1 MWDGTKYVGDEE
13 APEPQPFIPSEVEVL
28 RAQARALGDRADFVA
43 ECLLGRNGAAGVQ
56 VILKLLMFLTGGEI
70 MRAMLM
76 AQRMILEKM
85 TFAEVSAMLQLQ
97 VKKILLDSG
106 MGFMVE

>member
-1 MWDGTKYVGDEE
+1 
-13 APEPQPFIPSEVEVL
+13 
-28 RAQARALGDRADFVA
+28 
-43 ECLLGRNGAAGVQ
+43 
-56 VILKLLMFLTGGEI
+56 